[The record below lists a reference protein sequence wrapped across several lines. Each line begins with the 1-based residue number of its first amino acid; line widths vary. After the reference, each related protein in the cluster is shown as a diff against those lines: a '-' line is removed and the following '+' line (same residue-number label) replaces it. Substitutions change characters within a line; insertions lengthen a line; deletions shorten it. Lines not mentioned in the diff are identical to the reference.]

1 MYYWRVKRQKRGVS
15 RPTPHYSLIVEVY
28 TLCLTTTGCSVSVCS
43 TRSAV
48 RLEVV
53 ATMVLAWLAVTLAMT
68 LAVTLAVVEV
78 TVMLAWVVVVVVT
91 KVAAVV
97 MWLVVWL
104 VVHGWR
110 TAMEVVVCAYALGR
124 HGNIYNNPLWSAVA

>member
-1 MYYWRVKRQKRGVS
+1 
-15 RPTPHYSLIVEVY
+15 
-28 TLCLTTTGCSVSVCS
+28 
-43 TRSAV
+43 
-48 RLEVV
+48 
-53 ATMVLAWLAVTLAMT
+53 MVLTWLAMT
-68 LAVTLAVVEV
+68 LAVTLAWLAVVEV

-110 TAMEVVVCAYALGR
+110 TAMEVVVCA
-124 HGNIYNNPLWSAVA
+124 

>member
-1 MYYWRVKRQKRGVS
+1 MSVAQH
-15 RPTPHYSLIVEVY
+15 PTIIGCELAMDGYLSA
-28 TLCLTTTGCSVSVCS
+28 TRCSVSVCS
-43 TRSAV
+43 SRSAI

-53 ATMVLAWLAVTLAMT
+53 ATMVLAVTLAEILAVTLAWF
-68 LAVTLAVVEV
+68 AVVEV
-78 TVMLAWVVVVVVT
+78 TVRLTWLVVVVVT

-110 TAMEVVVCAYALGR
+110 TAMEVVV
-124 HGNIYNNPLWSAVA
+124 ST

>member
-1 MYYWRVKRQKRGVS
+1 MSVAQH
-15 RPTPHYSLIVEVY
+15 PTIIGCELAMGGYLSA
-28 TLCLTTTGCSVSVCS
+28 TRCSVSVCS
-43 TRSAV
+43 TRSAI

-53 ATMVLAWLAVTLAMT
+53 ATMVLAWLAVTLAMIFSW
-68 LAVTLAVVEV
+68 LRVVEV
-78 TVMLAWVVVVVVT
+78 TVRLAWLVVVVVT

-97 MWLVVWL
+97 VWLVMWL

-110 TAMEVVVCAYALGR
+110 TAMEVVVCTYALGR

>member
-1 MYYWRVKRQKRGVS
+1 MSVAQH
-15 RPTPHYSLIVEVY
+15 PTIIGCELAMDGYLSA
-28 TLCLTTTGCSVSVCS
+28 TRCSVSVCS

-53 ATMVLAWLAVTLAMT
+53 ATMTLAGLAVTLAMT
-68 LAVTLAVVEV
+68 LSWLAVVEV
-78 TVMLAWVVVVVVT
+78 TVRLAWLVVVVVT

-97 MWLVVWL
+97 MWLVMWL

-110 TAMEVVVCAYALGR
+110 TAMEVVVCTYALGR

>member
-1 MYYWRVKRQKRGVS
+1 MDGYLSATW
-15 RPTPHYSLIVEVY
+15 
-28 TLCLTTTGCSVSVCS
+28 CSVSVCS

-53 ATMVLAWLAVTLAMT
+53 ATMVLARLTVTLAII
-68 LAVTLAVVEV
+68 LSWLRVVEV
-78 TVMLAWVVVVVVT
+78 TVRLTWLVVVVVT

-97 MWLVVWL
+97 VWLVMWL

-110 TAMEVVVCAYALGR
+110 TAMEVVVYTYALGR

>member
-1 MYYWRVKRQKRGVS
+1 MSVAQH
-15 RPTPHYSLIVEVY
+15 PTIIGCELAMDGYLSA
-28 TLCLTTTGCSVSVCS
+28 TRCSVSVCS

-53 ATMVLAWLAVTLAMT
+53 ATMTLVWLAVTLAII
-68 LAVTLAVVEV
+68 LSWLRVVEV
-78 TVMLAWVVVVVVT
+78 TVRLTWVVVVVVT

-97 MWLVVWL
+97 MWLVMWL
-104 VVHGWR
+104 VVYGWR
-110 TAMEVVVCAYALGR
+110 TAMEVVVCTYTLGR

>member
-1 MYYWRVKRQKRGVS
+1 MKRQKRGVS

-28 TLCLTTTGCSVSVCS
+28 TLCLATTRCSVSVCS
-43 TRSAV
+43 TRSAI

-53 ATMVLAWLAVTLAMT
+53 ATMVLAWLAMT
-68 LAVTLAVVEV
+68 LAIILSWLRVVKV
-78 TVMLAWVVVVVVT
+78 TVMLAWVVGMVVT

-97 MWLVVWL
+97 MWL

-110 TAMEVVVCAYALGR
+110 TAMEVVVCTYALGR

>member
-1 MYYWRVKRQKRGVS
+1 MSVAQH
-15 RPTPHYSLIVEVY
+15 PTILGCELAMDGYLSA
-28 TLCLTTTGCSVSVCS
+28 TRCSVSVCS
-43 TRSAV
+43 TRSAI

-53 ATMVLAWLAVTLAMT
+53 ATMVLAWLAVTLAII
-68 LAVTLAVVEV
+68 LSWLRVVEV
-78 TVMLAWVVVVVVT
+78 TVRLTWLVVVVVT

-110 TAMEVVVCAYALGR
+110 TAMIVVVCTYTLGR

>member
-1 MYYWRVKRQKRGVS
+1 MSVAQH
-15 RPTPHYSLIVEVY
+15 PTIIGCELAMDGYLSA
-28 TLCLTTTGCSVSVCS
+28 TRCSVSVCS

-68 LAVTLAVVEV
+68 LSWLAVVEV
-78 TVMLAWVVVVVVT
+78 TVRLAWLVVVVVT

-97 MWLVVWL
+97 MWLVMWL

-110 TAMEVVVCAYALGR
+110 TAMEVVVSTYALGR

>member
-1 MYYWRVKRQKRGVS
+1 M
-15 RPTPHYSLIVEVY
+15 
-28 TLCLTTTGCSVSVCS
+28 SVCS
-43 TRSAV
+43 IRSTI

-53 ATMVLAWLAVTLAMT
+53 ATMVLAWLAVTLAMILT
-68 LAVTLAVVEV
+68 WLRVVEV
-78 TVMLAWVVVVVVT
+78 TVRLAWAVVVVVT

-97 MWLVVWL
+97 VWLVMWL

-110 TAMEVVVCAYALGR
+110 TAMEVVVCTYALGR

>member
-1 MYYWRVKRQKRGVS
+1 MSVAQHPPIIGCELAMDGYLSATR
-15 RPTPHYSLIVEVY
+15 
-28 TLCLTTTGCSVSVCS
+28 CSVSVCS

-53 ATMVLAWLAVTLAMT
+53 ATMVLAWLAVTLAII
-68 LAVTLAVVEV
+68 LSWLRVVEV
-78 TVMLAWVVVVVVT
+78 TVRLTWLVVVVVT

-110 TAMEVVVCAYALGR
+110 TAMEVVVCTYALGR

>member
-1 MYYWRVKRQKRGVS
+1 MSVAQH
-15 RPTPHYSLIVEVY
+15 PTILGRELAMDGYLSA
-28 TLCLTTTGCSVSVCS
+28 TRCSVSVCS
-43 TRSAV
+43 TRSTV

-53 ATMVLAWLAVTLAMT
+53 ATMVLAWLAVTLAM
-68 LAVTLAVVEV
+68 TLAVVEV

-110 TAMEVVVCAYALGR
+110 TTMEVVVSTYTLGR

>member
-1 MYYWRVKRQKRGVS
+1 MSVAQH
-15 RPTPHYSLIVEVY
+15 PTIIGCELAMDGYLSA
-28 TLCLTTTGCSVSVCS
+28 TRCSVSVCS

-53 ATMVLAWLAVTLAMT
+53 ATMVLTWLAVTLAMT
-68 LAVTLAVVEV
+68 LTWLRVVEV
-78 TVMLAWVVVVVVT
+78 TVRLAWLVVVVVT

-97 MWLVVWL
+97 VWLVMWL

-110 TAMEVVVCAYALGR
+110 TAMEVVVCTYALGR
-124 HGNIYNNPLWSAVA
+124 HGNIYNDLLWSAVA

>member
-1 MYYWRVKRQKRGVS
+1 MSVAQH
-15 RPTPHYSLIVEVY
+15 PTIIGCELAMDGYLSA
-28 TLCLTTTGCSVSVCS
+28 TRCSVSVCT

-48 RLEVV
+48 RLVVV
-53 ATMVLAWLAVTLAMT
+53 ATMVLAWLAVTLAIILT
-68 LAVTLAVVEV
+68 WLRVVEV
-78 TVMLAWVVVVVVT
+78 TVRLAWLVVVVVT

-110 TAMEVVVCAYALGR
+110 TAMEVVVCTYALGR

>member
-1 MYYWRVKRQKRGVS
+1 MDGYLSATRR
-15 RPTPHYSLIVEVY
+15 
-28 TLCLTTTGCSVSVCS
+28 SVSVCS

-53 ATMVLAWLAVTLAMT
+53 ATMVLAWLAVTLAII
-68 LAVTLAVVEV
+68 LSWLRVVEV
-78 TVMLAWVVVVVVT
+78 TVRLTWLVVVVVT

-110 TAMEVVVCAYALGR
+110 TAMEVVVCTYALGR
-124 HGNIYNNPLWSAVA
+124 HGNIYNNPLWAAVA

>member
-1 MYYWRVKRQKRGVS
+1 MKRQKRGVS

-28 TLCLTTTGCSVSVCS
+28 THCLATTRCSVSVCS
-43 TRSAV
+43 TRSAI

-53 ATMVLAWLAVTLAMT
+53 ATMVLAWLAMT
-68 LAVTLAVVEV
+68 LAIILSWLRVVEV
-78 TVMLAWVVVVVVT
+78 TVRLAWLVVVVVT

-110 TAMEVVVCAYALGR
+110 TAMEVVVSTYALGR

>member
-1 MYYWRVKRQKRGVS
+1 MSVAQH
-15 RPTPHYSLIVEVY
+15 PTIIGCELAMDGYLSA
-28 TLCLTTTGCSVSVCS
+28 TRCSVSVCS
-43 TRSAV
+43 TRSAI

-53 ATMVLAWLAVTLAMT
+53 ATMVLTWLAVTLAMT
-68 LAVTLAVVEV
+68 LTWLRVVEV
-78 TVMLAWVVVVVVT
+78 TVMLAWLVVVVVT
-91 KVAAVV
+91 KVAAAV

-110 TAMEVVVCAYALGR
+110 TAMEVVVSTYALGR

>member
-1 MYYWRVKRQKRGVS
+1 MSVAQH
-15 RPTPHYSLIVEVY
+15 PTIIGCELAMDGYLSA
-28 TLCLTTTGCSVSVCS
+28 TRCSVSVCS
-43 TRSAV
+43 TGSAV

-53 ATMVLAWLAVTLAMT
+53 ATMVLAWLAVTLAMI
-68 LAVTLAVVEV
+68 LSWLRVVEV
-78 TVMLAWVVVVVVT
+78 TVRLAWLVVVVVT

-110 TAMEVVVCAYALGR
+110 TAMEVVICAYALGR

>member
-1 MYYWRVKRQKRGVS
+1 
-15 RPTPHYSLIVEVY
+15 
-28 TLCLTTTGCSVSVCS
+28 
-43 TRSAV
+43 
-48 RLEVV
+48 
-53 ATMVLAWLAVTLAMT
+53 MVLAWLAVT

-78 TVMLAWVVVVVVT
+78 TVMLAWLVVVVVT

-110 TAMEVVVCAYALGR
+110 TAMEVVVCTYALR
-124 HGNIYNNPLWSAVA
+124 WHSYIYNNFLWSAVA

>member
-1 MYYWRVKRQKRGVS
+1 MDGYLSATR
-15 RPTPHYSLIVEVY
+15 
-28 TLCLTTTGCSVSVCS
+28 CSVSVCP
-43 TRSAV
+43 TRSAI

-53 ATMVLAWLAVTLAMT
+53 ATMVLTWLAVTLAMI
-68 LAVTLAVVEV
+68 LSWLRVVEV
-78 TVMLAWVVVVVVT
+78 TVRLTWLVVVVVT

-110 TAMEVVVCAYALGR
+110 TAMEVVVSTYTLGR
-124 HGNIYNNPLWSAVA
+124 HGYIYNNPLWSAVA

>member
-1 MYYWRVKRQKRGVS
+1 MSVAQH
-15 RPTPHYSLIVEVY
+15 PTIIGCELAMDGYLSA
-28 TLCLTTTGCSVSVCS
+28 TRCSVSVCS

-53 ATMVLAWLAVTLAMT
+53 ATMVLARLAVTLAII
-68 LAVTLAVVEV
+68 LSWLRVVEV

-104 VVHGWR
+104 MVYGWR
-110 TAMEVVVCAYALGR
+110 TAMEVVVCTYALGR

>member
-1 MYYWRVKRQKRGVS
+1 MSVAQH
-15 RPTPHYSLIVEVY
+15 PTIIGCELAMDGYLSA
-28 TLCLTTTGCSVSVCS
+28 TRCSVSVCS
-43 TRSAV
+43 TRSAI

-53 ATMVLAWLAVTLAMT
+53 ATMVLAWLAVTLAVI
-68 LAVTLAVVEV
+68 LSWLRVVKV
-78 TVMLAWVVVVVVT
+78 TVRLAWLVVVVVT

-97 MWLVVWL
+97 VWLVVWL

-110 TAMEVVVCAYALGR
+110 TAMEVVVCTYALGR

>member
-1 MYYWRVKRQKRGVS
+1 MSVAQH
-15 RPTPHYSLIVEVY
+15 PTIIGCELAMDGYLSA
-28 TLCLTTTGCSVSVCS
+28 TRCSVSVCS
-43 TRSAV
+43 TGSAI

-53 ATMVLAWLAVTLAMT
+53 ATMVLAWLAVTLAMI
-68 LAVTLAVVEV
+68 LSWLRVVEV
-78 TVMLAWVVVVVVT
+78 TVMLAWLVVVVVT

-110 TAMEVVVCAYALGR
+110 TAMEVVVSTYALGR

>member
-1 MYYWRVKRQKRGVS
+1 MSVAQH
-15 RPTPHYSLIVEVY
+15 PTILGCELAMDGYLSA
-28 TLCLTTTGCSVSVCS
+28 TRCSVSVCS
-43 TRSAV
+43 TRSAI
-48 RLEVV
+48 RLEVI
-53 ATMVLAWLAVTLAMT
+53 ATMVLAWLAVTLAII
-68 LAVTLAVVEV
+68 LSWLRVVEV
-78 TVMLAWVVVVVVT
+78 TVRLAWVVVVVVT

-110 TAMEVVVCAYALGR
+110 TAMIVVVCTYALGR

>member
-1 MYYWRVKRQKRGVS
+1 MKRQKRGVS

-28 TLCLTTTGCSVSVCS
+28 TLCLTTTRCSVSVCS
-43 TRSAV
+43 TRSAI

-53 ATMVLAWLAVTLAMT
+53 ATMVLAWLAVTLA
-68 LAVTLAVVEV
+68 VVEV
-78 TVMLAWVVVVVVT
+78 TVRLAWLVVVVVT
-91 KVAAVV
+91 KVAAVA

-110 TAMEVVVCAYALGR
+110 TAMEVVVCTYALGR
-124 HGNIYNNPLWSAVA
+124 HGNIYNNSLWSAVA

>member
-1 MYYWRVKRQKRGVS
+1 MSVAQH
-15 RPTPHYSLIVEVY
+15 PTIIGCELAMDGYLSA
-28 TLCLTTTGCSVSVCS
+28 TRCSVSVCS
-43 TRSAV
+43 TRSAI

-53 ATMVLAWLAVTLAMT
+53 ATMVFAWLAVTLAVILT
-68 LAVTLAVVEV
+68 WLRVVEV
-78 TVMLAWVVVVVVT
+78 TVRLTWLVVVVVT

-97 MWLVVWL
+97 VWLVVWL

-110 TAMEVVVCAYALGR
+110 TAMEVVVSTYALGR

>member
-1 MYYWRVKRQKRGVS
+1 MSVAQH
-15 RPTPHYSLIVEVY
+15 PTVIGCELAMDGYLSA
-28 TLCLTTTGCSVSVCS
+28 TRCSVSVCS
-43 TRSAV
+43 SRSAI

-68 LAVTLAVVEV
+68 LTWLRVVEV
-78 TVMLAWVVVVVVT
+78 TVRLAWLVVVVVT

-97 MWLVVWL
+97 VWL
-104 VVHGWR
+104 VMWLMVYGWR
-110 TAMEVVVCAYALGR
+110 TAMEVVVCTHALGR

>member
-1 MYYWRVKRQKRGVS
+1 MSVAQH
-15 RPTPHYSLIVEVY
+15 PTILGRELAMDGYLSA
-28 TLCLTTTGCSVSVCS
+28 TRCSVSVCS
-43 TRSAV
+43 TRSAI

-53 ATMVLAWLAVTLAMT
+53 ATMVLAWLAVTLAMILT
-68 LAVTLAVVEV
+68 WLRVVKV
-78 TVMLAWVVVVVVT
+78 TVRLTWEVVVVVT

-104 VVHGWR
+104 VVHGRR
-110 TAMEVVVCAYALGR
+110 TAMEVVVCTYALGR

>member
-1 MYYWRVKRQKRGVS
+1 MSVAQH
-15 RPTPHYSLIVEVY
+15 PTIIGCELAMDGYLSA
-28 TLCLTTTGCSVSVCS
+28 TRCSVSVCS

-53 ATMVLAWLAVTLAMT
+53 ATMVLAWLAVTLAII
-68 LAVTLAVVEV
+68 LSWLRVVEV
-78 TVMLAWVVVVVVT
+78 TVRLAWLVVVVVT

-110 TAMEVVVCAYALGR
+110 TAMEVVVCTYALGR

>member
-1 MYYWRVKRQKRGVS
+1 M
-15 RPTPHYSLIVEVY
+15 
-28 TLCLTTTGCSVSVCS
+28 SVCS
-43 TRSAV
+43 TRSAI

-53 ATMVLAWLAVTLAMT
+53 ATMVLAWLAMT
-68 LAVTLAVVEV
+68 LAIILSWLRVVEV
-78 TVMLAWVVVVVVT
+78 TVRLTWVVVVVVT

-97 MWLVVWL
+97 MWLVMWL

-110 TAMEVVVCAYALGR
+110 TAMEVVVSTYALGR